1 MLRLKLF
8 VAGLL
13 VATIVPG
20 VGVTAAGQGLWLNS
34 GLNFQSDKKSEKV
47 DVKAK
52 ELPKEIKIP
61 EVRTDK
67 VLLFQEQGRNV
78 QLEQQAAI
86 DRFRASEEWKALEA
100 RQKLVL
106 DKLETELRSALSLA
120 GVKEEDFAKYK
131 YDQATLKFTLQAEPK
146 AEPKK

>member
-20 VGVTAAGQGLWLNS
+20 VALTVAGQTE
-34 GLNFQSDKKSEKV
+34 QEKV
-47 DVKAK
+47 QAKDSKSVKPT
-52 ELPKEIKIP
+52 ELPKEVKIP

-86 DRFRASEEWKALEA
+86 ERFRATEEWKALEA

-106 DKLETELRSALSLA
+106 DKLEAELRSALSLA
-120 GVKEEDFAKYK
+120 GVKEEDYAKYK

>member
-8 VAGLL
+8 VVLL
-13 VATIVPG
+13 LAAVAVPG
-20 VGVTAAGQGLWLNS
+20 VALTVAGQTE
-34 GLNFQSDKKSEKV
+34 QEKARLKDFKV
-47 DVKAK
+47 VTTI

-78 QLEQQAAI
+78 QLEQQAAF
-86 DRFRASEEWKALEA
+86 DRFRATEEWKALEA

-106 DKLETELRSALSLA
+106 DKLEAELRSALSLA

-131 YDQATLKFTLQAEPK
+131 YDQKELKFTLQAEPK

>member
-20 VGVTAAGQGLWLNS
+20 VALTVAGQVKGTTAI
-34 GLNFQSDKKSEKV
+34 GTVEVEKKTPK
-47 DVKAK
+47 
-52 ELPKEIKIP
+52 LPTEIKIP

-86 DRFRASEEWKALEA
+86 ERFRASEEWKALEA

-106 DKLETELRSALSLA
+106 DKLEAELRSALSLA
-120 GVKEEDFAKYK
+120 GVKEEDYAKYK